1 MSFDGIVTRAV
12 VHELNQVLSGGRI
25 TKIYQPADLELIL
38 HIRSQGKNHQLLL
51 SAHPAFARVQLTK
64 AKTDNPSEPPMFC
77 MLLRK
82 HAEGGIIESI
92 HQVGMERIIQ
102 IDFRTRDELGDVV
115 KRRLV
120 MEIMGRHSNII
131 LLDPEKN
138 VVFDGIRR
146 VSHAISKYRQIYP
159 GVPYLEPPSQGKR
172 NPLTADKNTF
182 ISGFDYNGGR
192 LDKQIVARFTGI
204 SPLLAKEIVEQTGP
218 GSRDQL
224 WETFSSYMER
234 AREHDFRP
242 VIIKAKQKSHFY
254 VWPLSHL
261 DGEIQS
267 FPSISECLEHFYYG
281 KAQRDRIRQQ
291 THDLMRKLK
300 NEIEKN
306 TKKIEILQNEINQAD
321 KADQY
326 RMFGE
331 LVTASL
337 YQIKRGDT
345 EVKTINYFDPET
357 PEVTIPLD
365 PTLSPPENAQR
376 YFKKYN
382 KLKAAK
388 KWNTEQI
395 EKAKEENLYLES
407 VLVQL
412 ENCSLREVEQIRDEL
427 AEQGWLKRQSNKRE
441 RKRKDVPAPLKVISG
456 DGTVI
461 LVGKNNKQ
469 NDYLTHQLA
478 SSTDTWLHTKE
489 IPGSHVVI
497 RSKQVTD
504 QTLLEAA
511 MLAAY
516 FSKGRESSR
525 VPVDYTLIKH
535 VKKPSGAR
543 PGFVTYENQKTL
555 YVTPEE
561 EQIKKI
567 LERQPE

>member
-64 AKTDNPSEPPMFC
+64 AKADNPSEPPMFC

-242 VIIKAKQKSHFY
+242 VIIKAKQKSYFY